1 MQIGS
6 KDSPLKESIVFS
18 DEVELESD
26 QNSFSLHAVALGYQ
40 APEMNQLVYKME
52 GFDKEWYNVG
62 RNSVINYS
70 NLPYGTYIFHLRGS
84 NSDGKWNEKERILKI
99 HILPPFYLSGW
110 AYFIYLLLGI
120 LSVVGIIY
128 YFRKRNEQKHQQA
141 MEKFEREKERELYT
155 AKIDFFTN
163 VAHEIRTP
171 LTLIKSPLENVLVSP
186 NVSADIRDDLE
197 IMNLNTT
204 RLLDLVNQLL
214 DFRKTETRGFQ
225 LNFVECN
232 ISDLSLIHI
241 SEPTRL

>member
-1 MQIGS
+1 MTYTREIN
-6 KDSPLKESIVFS
+6 LKYN
-18 DEVELESD
+18 
-26 QNSFSLHAVALGYQ
+26 QNSFAFRFAALCYA
-40 APEMNQLVYKME
+40 APEENYLSYTLK

-155 AKIDFFTN
+155 AKIRF
-163 VAHEIRTP
+163 
-171 LTLIKSPLENVLVSP
+171 LY
-186 NVSADIRDDLE
+186 
-197 IMNLNTT
+197 
-204 RLLDLVNQLL
+204 
-214 DFRKTETRGFQ
+214 
-225 LNFVECN
+225 ECGA
-232 ISDLSLIHI
+232 
-241 SEPTRL
+241 

>member
-1 MQIGS
+1 M
-6 KDSPLKESIVFS
+6 
-18 DEVELESD
+18 
-26 QNSFSLHAVALGYQ
+26 
-40 APEMNQLVYKME
+40 
-52 GFDKEWYNVG
+52 
-62 RNSVINYS
+62 
-70 NLPYGTYIFHLRGS
+70 
-84 NSDGKWNEKERILKI
+84 KI

-225 LNFVECN
+225 LNFVE
-232 ISDLSLIHI
+232 
-241 SEPTRL
+241 

>member
-1 MQIGS
+1 MGLFYLFAI
-6 KDSPLKESIVFS
+6 
-18 DEVELESD
+18 
-26 QNSFSLHAVALGYQ
+26 
-40 APEMNQLVYKME
+40 
-52 GFDKEWYNVG
+52 
-62 RNSVINYS
+62 RNSVCGRY
-70 NLPYGTYIFHLRGS
+70 HLLFP
-84 NSDGKWNEKERILKI
+84 EKD
-99 HILPPFYLSGW
+99 
-110 AYFIYLLLGI
+110 
-120 LSVVGIIY
+120 
-128 YFRKRNEQKHQQA
+128 EQKHQQA

-225 LNFVECN
+225 LNFCRV
-232 ISDLSLIHI
+232 
-241 SEPTRL
+241 

>member
-1 MQIGS
+1 M
-6 KDSPLKESIVFS
+6 
-18 DEVELESD
+18 
-26 QNSFSLHAVALGYQ
+26 
-40 APEMNQLVYKME
+40 
-52 GFDKEWYNVG
+52 
-62 RNSVINYS
+62 
-70 NLPYGTYIFHLRGS
+70 
-84 NSDGKWNEKERILKI
+84 
-99 HILPPFYLSGW
+99 
-110 AYFIYLLLGI
+110 
-120 LSVVGIIY
+120 VGIIY

-214 DFRKTETRGFQ
+214 DFRKTETRGF
-225 LNFVECN
+225 N
-232 ISDLSLIHI
+232 
-241 SEPTRL
+241 

>member
-26 QNSFSLHAVALGYQ
+26 QKFFFTYGGIRLSGTG
-40 APEMNQLVYKME
+40 MNQLVYKME

-141 MEKFEREKERELYT
+141 MEKFEREKGTRTLYC
-155 AKIDFFTN
+155 KNRF
-163 VAHEIRTP
+163 
-171 LTLIKSPLENVLVSP
+171 LY
-186 NVSADIRDDLE
+186 
-197 IMNLNTT
+197 
-204 RLLDLVNQLL
+204 
-214 DFRKTETRGFQ
+214 
-225 LNFVECN
+225 ECGA
-232 ISDLSLIHI
+232 
-241 SEPTRL
+241 